1 MIRAQDSNIK
11 HSPLEP
17 LARIYIVTWQ
27 YENDISV
34 VEKNN
39 AASAILIADAV
50 HWYRRSCYQALRW
63 IHIWHTFTHTKRQS
77 HTTTCSSISIKTL
90 ASSYFMDRSFKI
102 CLAIT
107 HKNKEFQGSSRKL
120 NDFTSWIFKG
130 SNNYCFLSLNKK
142 EENSK
147 KKEIKEKVFY
157 RMSKMN
163 CTNQH
168 KVRRFSELINIH
180 EQEANCKQHCCK
192 VSLIAREGRKS

>member
-11 HSPLEP
+11 QSALEA
-17 LARIYIVTWQ
+17 LACTYIVTWQ
-27 YENDISV
+27 YENYISV
-34 VEKNN
+34 VEKNH
-39 AASAILIADAV
+39 AESAILIADTA
-50 HWYRRSCYQALRW
+50 HWYRCSCYQALRW

-90 ASSYFMDRSFKI
+90 ASRYLMDRSFKI

-107 HKNKEFQGSSRKL
+107 YKNKEFQGSSRKL

-130 SNNYCFLSLNKK
+130 SNNYCLLSFKKK
-142 EENSK
+142 EETSK
-147 KKEIKEKVFY
+147 KKEIKEKGFY
-157 RMSKMN
+157 SMSKMN
-163 CTNQH
+163 CTNQQ

-192 VSLIAREGRKS
+192 VSLIARHGRKF